1 MSCIQLVYKFLIE
14 IVKCHVNTN
23 HIMTHVTYNKKK
35 YVYKKTNKEKYVIKR
50 KYRKINKEKS
60 VFRLIHFSFK
70 IKV

>member
-1 MSCIQLVYKFLIE
+1 
-14 IVKCHVNTN
+14 
-23 HIMTHVTYNKKK
+23 MTHVTYNKKK